1 MDEIRYGVIGSGMMG
16 IEHMLNVQLFDDASI
31 VAIADSNEQS
41 QNWARLT
48 ADKGGYDIDVYD
60 DTASMLEK
68 AELDAVIVCT
78 PNFTH
83 ADVLKPIFATDLHVM
98 VEKPMCTTL
107 EDCYTVERAAAEHGG
122 VFHVGM
128 EYRYMPPV
136 ARLLDEV
143 RSGTIG
149 RLQMLS
155 IREHRMP
162 FLPKVDDW
170 NRFAR
175 NTGGTLVEKCCHF
188 FDLMRVITGQE
199 PVRVYASG
207 GQDVNHLEESYD
219 GQTPDILD
227 NAFATVDFDGGARAL
242 LDLCMFA
249 EGSRNVEEI
258 AATGDAGKVE
268 CFIPESTLVVG
279 RRSPRSVES
288 YDIRVDDALLEA
300 GFHHGSTYY
309 EHVAFQKSIREGTP
323 PEVDARDGRIAVAM
337 GVAAEISVVEGRAVE
352 MSELEIEAPAGS

>member
-1 MDEIRYGVIGSGMMG
+1 MDDIRYGVIGSGMMG
-16 IEHMLNVQLFDDASI
+16 IEHMLNVQLFDDAH
-31 VAIADSNEQS
+31 VTAIADSNSKS
-41 QNWARLT
+41 QDWARWV
-48 ADKGGYDIDVYD
+48 AKEGDYSIDVYD
-60 DTASMLEK
+60 DTAEMLGNSDI
-68 AELDAVIVCT
+68 DAVVVCT

-83 ADVLKPIFATDLHVM
+83 ADVLEPIFETNLHVM

-107 EDCYTVERAAAEHGG
+107 DDCLRVERAARKHSG
-122 VFHVGM
+122 VFQVGM

-136 ARLLDEV
+136 ARLVDAV
-143 RSGTIG
+143 RAGTVG

-162 FLPKVDDW
+162 FLPKVDNW

-199 PVRVYASG
+199 PVRVYASA
-207 GQDVNHLEESYD
+207 GQDVNHLDESYN
-219 GQTPDILD
+219 GETPDILD
-227 NAFATVDFDGGARAL
+227 NAFTTVDFDGGARAL

-258 AATGDAGKVE
+258 SATGDAGKVE

-279 RRSPRSVES
+279 KRNPRKIETL
-288 YDIRVDDALLEA
+288 DIPVDDKLLDA

-309 EHVAFQKSIREGTP
+309 EHVAFQTSIREGTP
-323 PEVDARDGRIAVAM
+323 AEVDARDGTLAVAM
-337 GVAAEISVVEGRAVE
+337 GIAAEISALEGRPVE
-352 MSELEIEAPAGS
+352 LSELLPASSG